1 MGLTLKGKEEPQPV
15 LGPLDFLFLLLMIGS
30 GETLAV
36 WNGWAIWQFQ
46 ASWWFLS
53 TFSVRKANFVQCKQA
68 GVVQSLLSVW
78 DLEADD
84 VPGGCE
90 KVPSGR
96 VGGQRCWHM
105 GR

>member
-1 MGLTLKGKEEPQPV
+1 MALRFF
-15 LGPLDFLFLLLMIGS
+15 FLLLLMIES

-36 WNGWAIWQFQ
+36 WNGWAIWRFR

-68 GVVQSLLSVW
+68 GVIQPLLSVW
-78 DLEADD
+78 DLGRKRIETDG

-90 KVPSGR
+90 KVPLGG

-105 GR
+105 ERKEA